1 MPSRE
6 AHGRD
11 CVELLAPFLPTQL
24 FNVPKPDIKAK
35 QSSAQR
41 KYAETHTEEDIR
53 RSKPFRTSDSKNSS
67 HVNME
72 RSPPSTKEKSCTTQK
87 NPLDVRVSFFPHHRK

>member
-53 RSKPFRTSDSKNSS
+53 
-67 HVNME
+67 
-72 RSPPSTKEKSCTTQK
+72 
-87 NPLDVRVSFFPHHRK
+87 